1 MPTTNDEI
9 LREEILEEVES
20 MQEEVNEKVDSE
32 LGINKKDA
40 AMVEDEMSANREGDS
55 TSSQDK
61 NEDID
66 DEGITE
72 NEVELAIR
80 ENRLDGQ

>member
-1 MPTTNDEI
+1 MPITNDEI

-61 NEDID
+61 NEDIG